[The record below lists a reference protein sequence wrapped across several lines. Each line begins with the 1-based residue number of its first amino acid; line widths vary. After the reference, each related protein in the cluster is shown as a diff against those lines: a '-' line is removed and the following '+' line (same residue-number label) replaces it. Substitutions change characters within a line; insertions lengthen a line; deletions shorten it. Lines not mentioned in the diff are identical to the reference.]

1 MIPKVN
7 SDLLTLEAETRPTSR
22 TWKLNTGAGTIA
34 GTTDEKDAMMQA
46 IYLILSTER
55 YQYLIYGWDY
65 GIETGDLI
73 GSWPAIRS
81 SSW

>member
-1 MIPKVN
+1 MLPATGGFENLRTK
-7 SDLLTLEAETRPTSR
+7 TLRASR

-34 GTTDEKDAMMQA
+34 GTADEKDAMMQA

-65 GIETGDLI
+65 GIDVARR
-73 GSWPAIRS
+73 AI
-81 SSW
+81 